1 LPSTI
6 VNPVEYRLAERS
18 PSYITMNA
26 RVSKTISKKFPLDI
40 YVGGENLLN
49 FIQPNAI
56 VAAGRPFSQYFDASM
71 VWGPISGRMLYA
83 GLRFKIK

>member
-26 RVSKTISKKFPLDI
+26 QVSKTISKKFPLDI
-40 YVGGENLLN
+40 
-49 FIQPNAI
+49 
-56 VAAGRPFSQYFDASM
+56 
-71 VWGPISGRMLYA
+71 MLVE
-83 GLRFKIK
+83 KTC